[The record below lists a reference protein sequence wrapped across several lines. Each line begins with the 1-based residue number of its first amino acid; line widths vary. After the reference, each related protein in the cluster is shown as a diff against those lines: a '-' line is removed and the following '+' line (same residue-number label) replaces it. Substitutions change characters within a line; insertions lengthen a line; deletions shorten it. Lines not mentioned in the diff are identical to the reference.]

1 MNTTAHASPALEEQI
16 VRNLAEIQWRI
27 HAAAS
32 SAGRD
37 PGQVKLVVVTKGH
50 GVDVVR
56 SAISAGAL
64 RLGENYAEEG
74 VEKILSVGSGSNVEW
89 HMIGHVQSRKAQLVC
104 EHFHLLHSL
113 DSVKLA
119 ARLDRIAGEQGRRL
133 PVLLECNVSGEESKF
148 GFPAWQPQQVDGLR
162 ESVAQIAVLPNLQI
176 LGLMTMAPFFEDP
189 ELARPYFRRLAA
201 LRAELA
207 AGIPGAAWNELS
219 MGMSADFEVAVQEG
233 ATYVRIGQAI
243 LGPRQG

>member
-1 MNTTAHASPALEEQI
+1 MSTSTHTSPEFDETV
-16 VRNLAEIQWRI
+16 VRNLAEIKRRI

-32 SAGRD
+32 SVGRD

-50 GVDVVR
+50 GIHVVR
-56 SAISAGAL
+56 SAINAGAL

-74 VEKILSVGSGSNVEW
+74 VEKILAAGTGGDVEW

-119 ARLDRIAGEQGRRL
+119 IRLDHFAGEQGRRL
-133 PVLLECNVSGEESKF
+133 PVLLECNVSGEVSKY
-148 GFPAWQPQQVDGLR
+148 GFPAWQPEQVDGLR
-162 ESVAQIAVLPNLQI
+162 ENAAQIAALPNLQV
-176 LGLMTMAPFFEDP
+176 LGLMTIAPFFDDP
-189 ELARPYFRRLAA
+189 ELARPYFKRLAA
-201 LRAELA
+201 LQTELVVY
-207 AGIPGAAWNELS
+207 IPDAAWNELS

-243 LGPRQG
+243 LGPRG